1 MDKIL
6 SSALHY
12 QKIYIG
18 KMINSSY
25 MYVQDDAKIKGSYVH
40 SGIIATFSRLYLSFY
55 HLNIPRP
62 VYATYIV
69 SCLYRVRRSEFQCA
83 A

>member
-12 QKIYIG
+12 EKIHIG

-25 MYVQDDAKIKGSYVH
+25 IQDDAKINGLYVH
-40 SGIIATFSRLYLSFY
+40 SGIIVTFSHLYFSFY
-55 HLNIPRP
+55 HLNLPKP
-62 VYATYIV
+62 VYTTYIF
-69 SCLYRVRRSEFQCA
+69 SCL
-83 A
+83 

>member
-25 MYVQDDAKIKGSYVH
+25 IQDDAKINNLYDH
-40 SGIIATFSRLYLSFY
+40 SGTIATFPFFHLYLSFY
-55 HLNIPRP
+55 HLNLPQP
-62 VYATYIV
+62 FYATYIFP
-69 SCLYRVRRSEFQCA
+69 SLQGA
-83 A
+83 G